1 MYIFISFIISL
12 ISFLHIKKG
21 KIRLNDAYIFIWLLL
36 TIMLSLRYGQGTDY
50 YSYYLQFDSIDTS
63 LGYFTNALYHGEL
76 GWYILL
82 LFFKKCGFTFELFIC
97 LLSVVMMILLHR
109 SFKRFSYY
117 PLFSILLF
125 YPTYYLTYCYSAM
138 RQGLV
143 LCLFLAFGLNMLLD
157 RKYKYYFIF
166 CLILFFLHKSSILL
180 MVMPIIINIKIR
192 FPFISLLLACFGSL
206 ALSKASFML
215 ELSNIFTDGGYM
227 EESYSI
233 GAIAMRFILFYII
246 YRLHKM
252 YSNYD
257 KIENSLYN
265 LYTWGCLIFMAL
277 SFSGNLSQRLT
288 VPFKALEVILVP
300 YLLYKV
306 KIRVSYSVKT
316 FIMPCVSFVIL
327 LMNIEL
333 YKNLDSYVEQGNYY
347 AWVSPITYPYI
358 SVFNENEIWHYITH
372 FDE

>member
-1 MYIFISFIISL
+1 MYIFISILISL
-12 ISFLHIKKG
+12 FSFIHIKKR
-21 KIRLNDAYIFIWLLL
+21 KIGPNNAYLFIWLLL

-50 YSYYLQFDSIDTS
+50 YGYYLQFDSIDTS

-76 GWYILL
+76 GWYMLL

-97 LLSVVMMILLHR
+97 LLSVVMMIFLHR
-109 SFKRFSYY
+109 SFKRISYY

-143 LCLFLAFGLNMLLD
+143 LCLFLAFGLNILLD
-157 RKYKYYFIF
+157 RKYKYYLIF
-166 CLILFFLHKSSILL
+166 CLFLCFLHTSSILL
-180 MVMPIIINIKIR
+180 MVMPLIINIKIR
-192 FPFISLLLACFGSL
+192 FPFVALLLACSGSL

-215 ELSNIFTDGGYM
+215 ELSNMFTDGGYM
-227 EESYSI
+227 DENYSI

-246 YRLHKM
+246 YRLHTM
-252 YSNYD
+252 YRNND
-257 KIENSLYN
+257 EIENRLYN
-265 LYTWGCLIFMAL
+265 LYAWGCLIFMAL
-277 SFSGNLSQRLT
+277 SFSGTLSQRLT
-288 VPFKALEVILVP
+288 VPFKALEVILIP

-306 KIRVSYSVKT
+306 NIKVSYSVKA
-316 FIMPCVSFVIL
+316 FIIPCVSFLIL

-333 YKNLDSYVEQGNYY
+333 YKNLNSYIEQGNYY
-347 AWVSPITYPYI
+347 SWVSPITYPYI
-358 SVFNENEIWHYITH
+358 SVFNENDIWHYITH